1 MTAANARLMTLEDAL
16 ALVAAGAAR
25 RDRAPTF
32 PSDAL
37 AALVAAGATRP
48 PKTIAAEWAL
58 VRRVA
63 AADGSVGRI
72 FDGHLNAV
80 ERIRVAAPG
89 HLRGELD
96 RAVVN
101 DGALLGVWGADA
113 APGEGEPA
121 RLEGSGERRRLHGA
135 KTFCS
140 GAGGLD
146 GALVVAGAEDGRL
159 LVYVDL
165 GRPGVEVDRTWFR
178 AMGMRSSE
186 SHLVRFENVEATV
199 LGGPGELGREP
210 YFGRDALR
218 TTHTWAGLA
227 DAVAGAAH
235 RALSPRARDGDDLA
249 ALALGRIA
257 TQRGTIDRW
266 LHDAAARADAGP
278 AASLLTLSVH
288 ARDAVAGASRAL
300 VDEAERGVGARPLAT
315 GSDLDR
321 AARDLRVFLLQHRLD
336 PLVARAGR
344 EAAE

>member
-1 MTAANARLMTLEDAL
+1 MTATDVQRGTLEDAL

-37 AALVAAGATRP
+37 AALIGAGATVP
-48 PKTIAAEWAL
+48 PKAISAEWAL

-80 ERIRVAAPG
+80 ERIRVAAPDP
-89 HLRGELD
+89 LRAELE
-96 RAVVN
+96 RAVTE
-101 DGALLGVWGADA
+101 DGALLGVWGADP
-113 APGEGEPA
+113 APGEGDPA
-121 RLEGSGERRRLHGA
+121 RLDGSGERRRLHGA

-146 GALVVAGAEDGRL
+146 GALVVAGADDGRL
-159 LVYVDL
+159 LVHVDL
-165 GRPGVEVDRTWFR
+165 HQPGVEIDRTWFR

-186 SHLVRFENVEATV
+186 SHLVRFKDVETTV

-227 DAVAGAAH
+227 VAVAAAG
-235 RALSPRARDGDDLA
+235 RAALASRARDGDDLA

-257 TQRGTIDRW
+257 TQLGTIDRW
-266 LHDAAARADAGP
+266 LHDAAARADADP
-278 AASLLTLSVH
+278 TASLRTLSVH
-288 ARDAVAGASRAL
+288 ARDAVAAAARTL

-344 EAAE
+344 EAAG

>member
-1 MTAANARLMTLEDAL
+1 MTVAGAETTTIDAAL

-32 PSDAL
+32 PAEAL
-37 AALVAAGATRP
+37 DALVAARATVP
-48 PKTIAAEWAL
+48 PATIAAEWAL

-72 FDGHLNAV
+72 LDGHLNAV
-80 ERIRVAAPG
+80 ERIRVAAPEA
-89 HLRGELD
+89 LRSELD
-96 RAVVN
+96 RAVERN
-101 DGALLGVWGADA
+101 GTLLGVWGADP
-113 APGEGEPA
+113 APGEEEPA
-121 RLEGSGERRRLHGA
+121 SLRGFGERRRLHGA

-159 LVYVDL
+159 LVHVDL
-165 GRPGVEVDRTWFR
+165 RQHGVEIDRTWFR

-186 SHLVRFENVEATV
+186 SHLVRFDGVEATV
-199 LGGPGELGREP
+199 LGDPGELGREP

-227 DAVAGAAH
+227 DAVADAAH
-235 RALSPRARDGDDLA
+235 GILGPRARGGDDLA

-266 LHDAAARADAGP
+266 LGDAAARADADP
-278 AASLLTLSVH
+278 MASLRTLSIH
-288 ARDAVAGASRAL
+288 ARDAVAGAARTL
-300 VDEAERGVGARPLAT
+300 VDEAERGAGARPLVT

-344 EAAE
+344 EAAG